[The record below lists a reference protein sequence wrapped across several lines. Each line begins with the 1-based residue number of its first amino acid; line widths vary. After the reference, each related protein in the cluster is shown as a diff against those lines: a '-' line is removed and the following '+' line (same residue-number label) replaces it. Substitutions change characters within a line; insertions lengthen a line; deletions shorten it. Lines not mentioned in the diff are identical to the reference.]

1 MLNIL
6 MFIFAFLFSLSEIFS
21 LVAKRCDS
29 NWIFEKWHRV
39 IILYSLSTVTSV
51 ALSFSYCL
59 VVNILSS

>member
-21 LVAKRCDS
+21 LVSKRYDIDT
-29 NWIFEKWHRV
+29 IFIKRHRV
-39 IILYSLSTVTSV
+39 ILLYSLSIVTSF

-59 VVNILSS
+59 VVNILFS